1 MIGGDFTDELQGA
14 GIKNHHLFPITELI
28 PSVSS
33 EKYVLYIP
41 SKDITDF
48 HHRKIDQEKKLAM
61 DKKTTEKIEKVEKRV
76 YKNR

>member
-41 SKDITDF
+41 SKEIVDF
-48 HHRKIDQEKKLAM
+48 HHRNDQEKQLATG
-61 DKKTTEKIEKVEKRV
+61 KKTTEKVEKIEKRV
-76 YKNR
+76 YKKR